1 MDFKQQVVA
10 KNMTVFLLVI
20 LPFLSFSQSFEYSSV
35 KKAVKFDVSRQLKE
49 VEPIPPGQIKSEWKN
64 GVVPN
69 KFDFH
74 EKVSPRVSLD
84 GPDPL
89 LQKSSIAS
97 RNEPEIVE
105 NFNGISNISGVAPPD
120 TQGDVSFDHYFQVVN
135 SSFKIWNKT
144 GITVYGPADIITLWN
159 GFPGPWSGTNDGD
172 PIVLYDEYADR
183 WIASQFSLPHGSNN
197 APYYELVAVSAT
209 SDPTGAWY
217 RYAFEFDKMP
227 DYPKFGVWPDAYYLT
242 INQFESGS
250 WHGGGVC
257 ILDREAML
265 NGDPDAEM
273 LLFDIGSGYGS
284 LLPADADG
292 SIYPP
297 EGSPNYLV
305 SLGPGSLR
313 LLEAHADWNNTN
325 NSSVEIVGNIAVT
338 AYSNSNITIQQRGT
352 SQKLDALED
361 RLMYRLQY
369 RNFEEYQVMVTNHTV
384 NVGGGRAGVRWYE
397 LRNYGEGWEIYQQ
410 GTFAPD
416 DGNSRWMGSVAMN
429 SYGVLMAGYSVSG
442 QSTYPSIRFT
452 GQTATNS
459 GTGVFDIP
467 ETSIFE
473 GTKSQTGV
481 DRWGD
486 YSMMSIDPS
495 DDKTFWYT
503 TQYTNGG
510 WNWRTRIAS
519 FYYDQEPVA
528 DFIASDTL
536 IPVNDYI
543 DFTDKSIGAPNAW
556 NWTFYGGEP
565 ETSTDQ
571 NPSDIVYAQEGIFDV
586 QLIVSNDIGDD
597 TLLLEDYITVS
608 AALLPDVQFS
618 ANKLRFC
625 TGDTVIFT
633 DATIYNP
640 ISWEWLFSPS
650 NVTFINGTNQNSQN
664 PEVLFTN
671 AGEYDVTLTAWN
683 TNGPAE
689 LTKSN
694 YINSGG
700 FTPYFIETFEDDGL
714 IKNQWTIENADDDI
728 TWELF
733 ETGGTT
739 PGNNSMGINFSDYLE
754 LGARDRLIS
763 PPFNL
768 SGLDQAVLS
777 FQHAYAK
784 KFAAATDSLII
795 YISNDCGETWTRIFA
810 DGENGSGNFA
820 THELTEDFWPET
832 ESDWCMSGWGAS
844 CIDIDISP
852 WAGMSDVQIAFESY
866 CYWGNP
872 LFIDNV
878 IVTQYVGQTENI
890 FTDGINIYPNP
901 SNGKIT
907 IQLPPD
913 HLYLNME
920 IVTMEGRRIY
930 NKDIQKLERISINE
944 NKNLSKGIYLFKFIG
959 NDNQEVKKL
968 IIN

>member
-1 MDFKQQVVA
+1 MDFKQNAVT
-10 KNMTVFLLVI
+10 KRFILILFIVI
-20 LPFLSFSQSFEYSSV
+20 PFLSYSQSFEYSSV
-35 KKAVKFDVSRQLKE
+35 KKAVKFDISRELKE
-49 VEPIPPGQIKSEWKN
+49 VEPIPPGAIKSDWKD
-64 GVVPN
+64 GLVPN

-74 EKVSPRVSLD
+74 EKVTPRVDLD

-89 LQKSSIAS
+89 LQKTIEAT
-97 RNEPEIVE
+97 RNTPEIVE
-105 NFNGISNISGVAPPD
+105 NFNGISNTYGVAPPD
-120 TQGDVSFDHYFQVVN
+120 TQGDVSLDHYFQMVN
-135 SSFKIWNKT
+135 SGFKIWDKS
-144 GITVYGPADIITLWN
+144 GSTVYGPADNITLWN
-159 GFPGPWSGTNDGD
+159 GFIGPWSGTNDGD

-183 WIASQFSLPHGSNN
+183 WIASQFSLPNGANN

-257 ILDREAML
+257 MLDRDAML
-265 NGDPDAEM
+265 DGDPDAEM

-284 LLPADADG
+284 LMPADADG
-292 SIYPP
+292 VVLPP
-297 EGSPNYLV
+297 EGSPSYLV

-313 LLEAHADWNNTN
+313 LLEANADWENHE
-325 NSSVEIVGNIAVT
+325 NSSVEIIDVLAV
-338 AYSNSNITIQQRGT
+338 ASYSNSNISVNQPGT

-384 NVGGGRAGVRWYE
+384 NAGGGRAGVRWYE
-397 LRNYGEGWEIYQQ
+397 LRNYGDGWEIYQQ

-416 DGNSRWMGSVAMN
+416 DGNNRWMGSVAMN

-442 QSTYPSIRFT
+442 QSTYPSIRFS
-452 GQTATNS
+452 GQTAGNS
-459 GTGVFDIP
+459 GTGEFDIA
-467 ETSIFE
+467 ETNILE

-486 YSMMSIDPS
+486 YSMISIDPS

-519 FYYDQEPVA
+519 FYFDQEPVA
-528 DFIASDTL
+528 NFIASDTL
-536 IPVNDYI
+536 IPVNDFI
-543 DFTDKSIGAPNAW
+543 DFTDKSTGAPNTW
-556 NWTFYGGEP
+556 NWTFYGGDP

-571 NPSDIVYAQEGIFDV
+571 HPSNILYALEGMYDV

-597 TLLLEDYITVS
+597 TLVLEDHISVS
-608 AALLPDVQFS
+608 GSLMPEVQFS
-618 ANKLRFC
+618 ANQLRFC
-625 TGDTVIFT
+625 TGDTVFFT

-640 ISWEWLFSPS
+640 IAWEWAFSPS
-650 NVTFINGTNQNSQN
+650 DITFINGTDQNSQH
-664 PEVLFTN
+664 PIVLFSN

-683 TNGPAE
+683 TNGPSE

-700 FTPYFIETFEDDGL
+700 FTPYFKETFEDNGL
-714 IKNQWTIENADDDI
+714 LMNQWTIENPDDDK
-728 TWELF
+728 TWEVF
-733 ETGGTT
+733 ETGGTS
-739 PGNNSMGINFSDYLE
+739 PGNTSMGIDFSNYLE

-784 KFAAATDSLII
+784 KFAAATDSLLI
-795 YISNDCGETWTRIFA
+795 YISDDCGETWTRIFA
-810 DGENGSGNFA
+810 DGENGSGDFA
-820 THELTEDFWPET
+820 THELTDEFWPET
-832 ESDWCMSGWGAS
+832 ESDWCLSGWGAS
-844 CIDIDISP
+844 CIDIDISQ
-852 WAGMSDVQIAFESY
+852 WAGMDDIQIAFESY

-872 LFIDNV
+872 LFIDNIV
-878 IVTQYVGQTENI
+878 ITQYVGQSEYMNTDNI
-890 FTDGINIYPNP
+890 KIYPNP

-907 IQLPPD
+907 VNLPAD
-913 HLYLNME
+913 HKYISME
-920 IVTMEGRRIY
+920 VVNTNGRSMYKR
-930 NKDIQKLERISINE
+930 DIQNAFNISINE
-944 NKNLSKGIYLFKFIG
+944 DGNLSKGIYLIRFKTE
-959 NDNQEVKKL
+959 DSRLLKK
-968 IIN
+968 IVIN